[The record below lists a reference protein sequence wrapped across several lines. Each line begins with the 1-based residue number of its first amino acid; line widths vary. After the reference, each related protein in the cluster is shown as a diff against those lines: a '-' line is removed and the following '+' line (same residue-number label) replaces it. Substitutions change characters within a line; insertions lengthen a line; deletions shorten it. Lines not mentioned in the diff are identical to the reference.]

1 MSLMVFFVSC
11 AILLVSFLMFIF
23 DDEEL
28 DVETILASILASIVM
43 SFALSFITFLATK
56 NEYVILKTTAINKE
70 TIVFTHRNE
79 EHEINIPDKY
89 KNKKLN
95 IVYDYSSF
103 FDVGL
108 YCITEAE

>member
-28 DVETILASILASIVM
+28 DVETILASIVM
-43 SFALSFITFLATK
+43 SFALSLITFLATK

>member
-28 DVETILASILASIVM
+28 DVETILASIVM
-43 SFALSFITFLATK
+43 SFVLSFITFLATK

>member
-11 AILLVSFLMFIF
+11 AILLVSLLMFIF

-28 DVETILASILASIVM
+28 DVETILASIVI

-108 YCITEAE
+108 YFITEAE

>member
-1 MSLMVFFVSC
+1 MSLMVFFVSF
-11 AILLVSFLMFIF
+11 AILFVSFLMFIF

-28 DVETILASILASIVM
+28 DVETILASIVM
-43 SFALSFITFLATK
+43 SFALSCITFLATK